1 MVSAKVT
8 LASIGIMNITADPD
22 SAFIAASSCC
32 LSSVFVEFLR
42 TY

>member
-1 MVSAKVT
+1 MVSAKAMP
-8 LASIGIMNITADPD
+8 ASIGIMNITADPD

-32 LSSVFVEFLR
+32 LSFVFVGS